1 MLQLYE
7 SLIFLLLS
15 GVLLL
20 NSVLTVRSREP
31 TSHQGWGWEEF
42 TDAVV
47 QSLSRNLKSLVF
59 LLWGSYAQRKGK
71 FIDRVS
77 LQNPIVKMV
86 SMFYNFYNSIYNNSM

>member
-1 MLQLYE
+1 MLQLYK

-20 NSVLTVRSREP
+20 NSVLTVRNREP

-47 QSLSRNLKSLVF
+47 QSLSRSLKGLVF

-77 LQNPIVKMV
+77 LENQIIKTVP
-86 SMFYNFYNSIYNNSM
+86 MFSNFYNSIYNDS